1 VPFSNE
7 IVPAFFGTTQ
17 LLGGGNH
24 AAVVAFGN
32 AIFQRSSART
42 IKSRYRAQRAA
53 MLSGGLP
60 IALAICRSEHAQCV
74 RRAGNKSLACS
85 IAAIA
90 SAKEGS
96 RSLSWF
102 IGITS
107 PTYGCGLG
115 WMVMYYVVI

>member
-90 SAKEGS
+90 LRLLEECLVTRGVRLPSKNGAAD
-96 RSLSWF
+96 
-102 IGITS
+102 
-107 PTYGCGLG
+107 
-115 WMVMYYVVI
+115 